1 MYFFIFLNLSRSVP
15 EIAGNRTRGKKKKKR
30 TQNRFMESMLVT
42 NNSKTM
48 HCNVSRSM
56 NLSLAKKSGEI
67 NLAEEKEEKRG
78 RNIERYLLQYI
89 QTVVY

>member
-1 MYFFIFLNLSRSVP
+1 
-15 EIAGNRTRGKKKKKR
+15 
-30 TQNRFMESMLVT
+30 MESMLVT

-78 RNIERYLLQYI
+78 RNIEHYLLQYI
-89 QTVVY
+89 QTVVYWANRLCNKEVMDDDAITSVDVDMVLSCE

>member
-15 EIAGNRTRGKKKKKR
+15 EIAGNRTRGKKKKR